1 MGVKLKEIYNY
12 VEKDGGKMAVLRL
25 ILVSRIP
32 RPSAE
37 YMEDTLDNIEK
48 LKTAAKKV
56 LNKEKIPV

>member
-1 MGVKLKEIYNY
+1 MGAKLKEIFNF

-25 ILVSRIP
+25 VLVSRIP

-37 YMEDTLDNIEK
+37 YMEDSPENIEK
-48 LKTAAKKV
+48 LKSAAKKV